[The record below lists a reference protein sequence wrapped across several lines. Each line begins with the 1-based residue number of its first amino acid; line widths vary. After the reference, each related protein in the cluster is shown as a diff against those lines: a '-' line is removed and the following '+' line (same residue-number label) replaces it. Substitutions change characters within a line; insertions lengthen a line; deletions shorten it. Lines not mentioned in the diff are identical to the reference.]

1 MVMYTERQLDKA
13 YATFVTQLH
22 RIKLEQNIDI
32 FVPDRE
38 DFRRIFE
45 SVWEDIY
52 SDEWWLD
59 DSTRH

>member
-45 SVWEDIY
+45 SEWEDIY